1 MATATTAI
9 TTNLCL
15 DMIDFQV
22 QLSMGHEFS
31 ACLTTDDRL
40 YMWGKGNNG
49 QLGNGYYVDS
59 LEPALAKTPGN
70 NPDIHWVSISCG
82 EDHCVGITGDGPP
95 QFDPNENTFVRE
107 RHAKDTALPTH
118 HAEDLMTASLKTVL
132 EGFTVDSLG
141 GGGGGGG
148 GETKSVEA
156 APSPATAPTPAVTP
170 STAPPLVA
178 PPPAAPPPAAPPS
191 IPTHWSYQD
200 ATGAVQGPFETSMM
214 KAWYENEMIHWNLMV
229 RDASLSA
236 DEPFVQLGTLYPDKT
251 KSFQ

>member
-82 EDHCVGITGDGPP
+82 EDHCVGITGVVH
-95 QFDPNENTFVRE
+95 PNLTRMKI
-107 RHAKDTALPTH
+107 HLYAKGTQKIQHCQLT
-118 HAEDLMTASLKTVL
+118 
-132 EGFTVDSLG
+132 
-141 GGGGGGG
+141 
-148 GETKSVEA
+148 
-156 APSPATAPTPAVTP
+156 TPR
-170 STAPPLVA
+170 
-178 PPPAAPPPAAPPS
+178 
-191 IPTHWSYQD
+191 I
-200 ATGAVQGPFETSMM
+200 
-214 KAWYENEMIHWNLMV
+214 
-229 RDASLSA
+229 
-236 DEPFVQLGTLYPDKT
+236 
-251 KSFQ
+251 